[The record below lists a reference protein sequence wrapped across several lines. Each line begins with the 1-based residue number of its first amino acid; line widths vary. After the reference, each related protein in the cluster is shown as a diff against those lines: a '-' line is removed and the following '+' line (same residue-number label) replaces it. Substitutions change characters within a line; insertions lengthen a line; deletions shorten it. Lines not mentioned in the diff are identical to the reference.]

1 MTASGE
7 RKEIALL
14 RSRLEASHTQ
24 NMAMH
29 HPSPTTIT
37 AVPPSTT
44 MNTKESQHNNSHSHP
59 NQYPDSNYPM
69 GDKDNRHHR
78 HHSDNDADAYYTS
91 TTEQTQ
97 STDGQS
103 RTRPRVTVFKN
114 ASALSSSSSL
124 PLPSP
129 ASSLPSAT
137 PPPPPPED
145 TPSYHY
151 SLPTPE
157 GAPPMPPD
165 TPGTAP
171 PPPPTPPS
179 DHYDRN
185 AVIGVTGSILVL
197 PRNSYEHND
206 VPLPPPT
213 PELNESSTFV
223 SSSFHITAD
232 TTSRRPLESTSY
244 DANTDGHPIQKR
256 ARREE

>member
-14 RSRLEASHTQ
+14 RSRLEASNTQ
-24 NMAMH
+24 SLAMH

-44 MNTKESQHNNSHSHP
+44 MNTKEPQHNNSHPYP
-59 NQYPDSNYPM
+59 NQYPDSNYPTE
-69 GDKDNRHHR
+69 DKDNRHH
-78 HHSDNDADAYYTS
+78 HHSDNDGDDAYYTS
-91 TTEQTQ
+91 NADHTQT
-97 STDGQS
+97 TDGQS

-137 PPPPPPED
+137 PPPPPPPPD

-179 DHYDRN
+179 EHYDRN
-185 AVIGVTGSILVL
+185 AVIGVTGSVMVL
-197 PRNSYEHND
+197 PRNNHEHFD
-206 VPLPPPT
+206 ASLPPPT
-213 PELNESSTFV
+213 PDYNESSSTV
-223 SSSFHITAD
+223 SSSFHITD

-244 DANTDGHPIQKR
+244 DANTDGHQIQKR
-256 ARREE
+256 VRREE